1 MLWTHE
7 AQHDTLTRAKLSVTL
22 TYVTL
27 IANGKSANHIAR
39 LWPIE
44 VKQDIDNDHTT

>member
-7 AQHDTLTRAKLSVTL
+7 AQHDTLTRAKLS
-22 TYVTL
+22 VTL

-44 VKQDIDNDHTT
+44 VKQDIDNDHTN